1 MPDLHFQ
8 VEGAEPEHIAAA
20 PLLLF
25 QLRVRERVAP
35 EVPPTPIHAVALS
48 CQIRIEPA
56 RRRYGAPEQE
66 RLRDLFDT
74 PDRWGQTL
82 RAMLWTHTSV
92 VVPAFTGETVADLPV
107 PCTYDF
113 NVAATRYFYALEDG
127 EVPLSLL
134 FSGTVF
140 HEAEDGALQVSPI
153 SWEKEAS
160 FRLPVR
166 VWQDMMDLYYPNS
179 AWLCLRKD
187 VFERLYQ
194 YKRRR
199 GLPTW
204 EQALEELLSTAGER
218 VTP

>member
-1 MPDLHFQ
+1 MLDLNFG
-8 VEGAEPEHIAAA
+8 VEKAEPVPFAAGPLLQFKLRVSAA
-20 PLLLF
+20 P
-25 QLRVRERVAP
+25 AGP
-35 EVPPTPIHAVALS
+35 EPVPVHAVALR